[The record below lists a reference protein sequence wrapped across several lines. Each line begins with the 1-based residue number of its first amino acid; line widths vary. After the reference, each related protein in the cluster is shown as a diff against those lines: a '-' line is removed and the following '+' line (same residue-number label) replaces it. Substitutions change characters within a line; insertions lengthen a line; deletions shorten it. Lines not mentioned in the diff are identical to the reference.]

1 MLISL
6 IKAES
11 VPFILSFIEQIL
23 EVPIRIELSHVAK
36 LIAKHEV
43 VEEELINMKELS
55 NTLLR
60 VLEEKLGTKEYMNAF
75 AIVQRKVQ
83 HIKLQKKQRSKLE
96 AVTNPKVAAQKKVRK
111 DSFLTCLSFC
121 SHSFF
126 LFTDSQ
132 ESAKEIFSK
141 AQNGQAYVKTR
152 SEKTSYQR

>member
-23 EVPIRIELSHVAK
+23 EVPVRIELSHVAK

-60 VLEEKLGTKEYMNAF
+60 VVEEKLGTKDYLNAF

-96 AVTNPKVAAQKKVRK
+96 AITNPKVAAQKKVRESCPLGYCSYYSY
-111 DSFLTCLSFC
+111 DSYSW
-121 SHSFF
+121 
-126 LFTDSQ
+126 
-132 ESAKEIFSK
+132 
-141 AQNGQAYVKTR
+141 YV
-152 SEKTSYQR
+152 